1 MLPASWGMPWELT
14 ASLDEYV
21 AAAGQFLVSRRVE
34 HTIELGVIEGLRARP
49 AVQSRHLG
57 AEGPLFGWWRPAGG
71 DVTEVVLHTP
81 PYPLL
86 LGGLPAG
93 SAPELAALLAGIG
106 RQLPGVNAVEDAAI
120 QFAAAWGEQTGLG
133 YTTFRRS
140 RLYRLADLVPPVP
153 MPDGAPRTATEA
165 DRDLLEGWFRAFA
178 DEAND
183 LTGVQPGGVSD
194 RLSYG
199 GLALWEADGKA
210 VAMAGHVRPAAGV
223 VRVGPV
229 YTLPAWR
236 GRGYGGAITAA
247 VTSAATASGAG
258 EVVLF
263 TDLANPTS
271 NALYRRL
278 GYQPVADRVVLSFW
292 LQPRTAGD

>member
-1 MLPASWGMPWELT
+1 MPWELT
-14 ASLDEYV
+14 ASVDQYV
-21 AAAGQFLVSRRVE
+21 AAAGEFLVSRRVE
-34 HTIELGVIEGLRARP
+34 HTIELGVVEGLRAGP
-49 AVQSRHLG
+49 AIQPSDLG
-57 AEGPLFGWWRPAGG
+57 PDGPLFGWWHSAGG
-71 DVTEVVLHTP
+71 DVAAVVMHTP

-106 RQLPGVNAVEDAAI
+106 RQLPGVNARQDAAAR
-120 QFAAAWGEQTGLG
+120 FAAAWRDLTGLG
-133 YTTFRRS
+133 HATFRRS
-140 RLYRLADLVPPVP
+140 RLHRLADLVPPDP
-153 MPDGAPRTATEA
+153 MPDGAPRVAGEA
-165 DRDLLEGWFRAFA
+165 DRDLLERWFLAFA
-178 DEAND
+178 GELND
-183 LTGVQPGGVSD
+183 LAGPQPDAVSD

-199 GLALWEADGKA
+199 GLMLWEAQGPP

-229 YTLPAWR
+229 YTPRDLR
-236 GRGYGGAITAA
+236 GHGYGGAVTAA
-247 VTSAATASGAG
+247 VTSAAIAAGAR

-278 GYQPVADRVVLSFW
+278 GYQPVGDRVVLSFGPAP
-292 LQPRTAGD
+292 QTSGG

>member
-1 MLPASWGMPWELT
+1 MPWELT
-14 ASLDEYV
+14 ANLDEYV
-21 AAAGQFLVSRRVE
+21 AAAGEFLVTRRVE

-49 AVQSRHLG
+49 AAQPDDLR
-57 AEGPLFGWWRPAGG
+57 AESPMFGWRRQAGG
-71 DVTEVVLHTP
+71 DVAEVLLHTP

-93 SAPELAALLAGIG
+93 SAPELAALLAAVG
-106 RQLPGVNAVEDAAI
+106 RQLPGVNAQEDAATE
-120 QFAAAWGEQTGLG
+120 FAAAWGEQTGLG

-140 RLYRLADLVPPVP
+140 RLYRLAGLVPPAP
-153 MPDGAPRTATEA
+153 MPDGGPRVATEA

-183 LTGVQPGGVSD
+183 LTGPQLGVLSD

-199 GLALWEADGKA
+199 GLTLWEARGRP

-229 YTLPAWR
+229 YTPPALR
-236 GRGYGGAITAA
+236 GRGYGGAVTAA
-247 VTSAATASGAG
+247 VTSAAIAAGAG

-292 LQPRTAGD
+292 SEPRASGD